1 MKRFLKPE
9 GPEQEH
15 RANLQSNAAA
25 RLRLIKEKETSSPR
39 AALAF
44 SALGVA
50 TWLKKKVGVLA
61 IRIKAYRAKS
71 RVPVLTTSSWR
82 GAKDTKPYV

>member
-9 GPEQEH
+9 SPDRQLG
-15 RANLQSNAAA
+15 ANLQSHAAA
-25 RLRLIKEKETSSPR
+25 RLRIIKQKEASSPR
-39 AALAF
+39 ATLAF
-44 SALGVA
+44 SAFGVA
-50 TWLKKKVGVLA
+50 NWLKKKVSVLA

-82 GAKDTKPYV
+82 SAKDTKPSL

>member
-1 MKRFLKPE
+1 MKRFFKPE

-15 RANLQSNAAA
+15 RANSQTNTAA
-25 RLRLIKEKETSSPR
+25 RLRLIKDKETSSPR

-50 TWLKKKVGVLA
+50 TWLKKKVSVLD
-61 IRIKAYRAKS
+61 IRIKAYRSKS

-82 GAKDTKPYV
+82 SAKDTKPSL